1 MDLLSTNAG
10 SHLLRKEGVLRIV
23 GECIP
28 VEWPEITDR
37 LCDSS
42 ICFSSCPERDHINI
56 IALKIASILSRVDLR
71 EIQVVTVDGSPH
83 CLHLHHAAEEALRI
97 TGKCVEVRHMVVY
110 KGKLFQVSQNA
121 VKIARFLHKVDA
133 LISKFSND
141 R

>member
-1 MDLLSTNAG
+1 ML
-10 SHLLRKEGVLRIV
+10 KII

-28 VEWPEITDR
+28 VEWPEITNR
-37 LCDSS
+37 LCDNS

-71 EIQVVTVDGSPH
+71 EIQVATVDGSPH
-83 CLHLHHAAEEALRI
+83 CLHLHHAVEEALRI
-97 TGKCVEVRHMVVY
+97 TGKGVEVRHMVIY

-121 VKIARFLHKVDA
+121 VKTARFLRKVDT
-133 LISKFSND
+133 LIGKLSNG